1 MSKVNHYL
9 IMRHYFDFAFAN
21 PDKIKPEHA
30 AILFYI
36 IDLNNRLAWKEKFT
50 LPTYTAMEA
59 LGIKRHQTFSKYLSD
74 LIEWGYVIMVKKSL
88 NQHIANVISLNS
100 AMLKNDIAD
109 VKAHDK
115 ALLMHAPKHC
125 EGTVTIDRLSKN
137 IETVKENKDNENM
150 SLPPGESAKNENGSS
165 SEYKQS
171 ILKDCIPEFVAAIA
185 PEYYTSGQIPKI
197 DKYLIE
203 KGCYTK
209 MFSNDQ
215 SFMEKLQKYYPIERP
230 EQVRKMLIQFLSS
243 QDLHCNDKGYWKGWA
258 DLKNNFFNW
267 HSKIAQTPK
276 RKGLMG

>member
-1 MSKVNHYL
+1 
-9 IMRHYFDFAFAN
+9 MRHYFDFAFAN
-21 PDKIKPEHA
+21 PEKIKPEHA

-125 EGTVTIDRLSKN
+125 EGTATIDRLSKT
-137 IETVKENKDNENM
+137 IETVKENKDDED
-150 SLPPGESAKNENGSS
+150 GK
-165 SEYKQS
+165 
-171 ILKDCIPEFVAAIA
+171 IA
-185 PEYYTSGQIPKI
+185 PAPAKRLPDYLTAQRDQINATLFH
-197 DKYLIE
+197 D
-203 KGCYTK
+203 
-209 MFSNDQ
+209 
-215 SFMEKLQKYYPIERP
+215 IERS
-230 EQVRKMLIQFLSS
+230 FLYGEAIPYRLEVAK
-243 QDLHCNDKGYWKGWA
+243 DANGYLLAVQLWPDYHK
-258 DLKNNFFNW
+258 
-267 HSKIAQTPK
+267 KIAYAKISHQVADRKLKEWAKSCFVNKTDHQWRSYADMVQHSINFIK
-276 RKGLMG
+276 RPTT